1 MEQHFF
7 KLRCTEQP
15 KQASIYQVDRNVAYR
30 IYLKF
35 NFRKELCNCYVVKV
49 VLLGYFQM
57 FWCSLSHKTGRNK
70 RQNINTHEKACPTP
84 ATATQNM
91 AAARHPYMHLTLTTG
106 QFRLNYAGCM
116 VKKKNFLELQAPII
130 CQCLLRTFSTFSG
143 LGKTTL
149 VGISRLI
156 TMQQACLMVQGHWRG
171 LSVPFMQFCKLNF
184 RPQCLD
190 DVYMYMNE
198 LHRILFKK

>member
-15 KQASIYQVDRNVAYR
+15 KQASIYQVDRNVVYR

-70 RQNINTHEKACPTP
+70 WQNINTHEKACPTP

-116 VKKKNFLELQAPII
+116 VKKKELFGTLGSNHLPILTAHI
-130 CQCLLRTFSTFSG
+130 LDL
-143 LGKTTL
+143 
-149 VGISRLI
+149 
-156 TMQQACLMVQGHWRG
+156 
-171 LSVPFMQFCKLNF
+171 F
-184 RPQCLD
+184 R
-190 DVYMYMNE
+190 V
-198 LHRILFKK
+198 R

>member
-1 MEQHFF
+1 MLLKLSCWVIF
-7 KLRCTEQP
+7 KYFGVAFHI
-15 KQASIYQVDRNVAYR
+15 KQAGTRGKISTHTKKLAQHRQQQHKIWRLHDTHT
-30 IYLKF
+30 
-35 NFRKELCNCYVVKV
+35 CTS
-49 VLLGYFQM
+49 LLQRANSAFY
-57 FWCSLSHKTGRNK
+57 
-70 RQNINTHEKACPTP
+70 
-84 ATATQNM
+84 
-91 AAARHPYMHLTLTTG
+91 
-106 QFRLNYAGCM
+106 YAGCM

-171 LSVPFMQFCKLNF
+171 LSVPFMQFCKFNF

-190 DVYMYMNE
+190 DVY
-198 LHRILFKK
+198 L

>member
-30 IYLKF
+30 IYLEF

-57 FWCSLSHKTGRNK
+57 FRCSLSHKTGRNK

-106 QFRLNYAGCM
+106 QFRLLLCRVHGE
-116 VKKKNFLELQAPII
+116 KK
-130 CQCLLRTFSTFSG
+130 RTF
-143 LGKTTL
+143 
-149 VGISRLI
+149 
-156 TMQQACLMVQGHWRG
+156 W
-171 LSVPFMQFCKLNF
+171 NF
-184 RPQCLD
+184 RLQSSANAYCAHSRPFPGQVKLPWQVFQD
-190 DVYMYMNE
+190 
-198 LHRILFKK
+198 